1 MFQTFSC
8 AFLYGFGMTYI
19 SDSCWYELIGFKF
32 INIICDFVA
41 NSYMVSPRTHQQ
53 QQQQQQQ

>member
-53 QQQQQQQ
+53 QQQQ